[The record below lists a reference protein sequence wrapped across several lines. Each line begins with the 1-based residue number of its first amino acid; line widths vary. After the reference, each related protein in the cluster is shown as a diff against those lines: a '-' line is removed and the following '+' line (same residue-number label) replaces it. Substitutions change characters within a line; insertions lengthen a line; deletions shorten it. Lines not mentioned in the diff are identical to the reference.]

1 MLEFN
6 WDDEAERVIVE
17 KTELAK
23 NPTYISVYNTWIYFT
38 FQFLIPT
45 LCLAIFSGLL
55 VQELRKM
62 NAEAKTVL
70 QDFKSKAQATER
82 RLTYQC
88 ITIVLVFVI
97 CNSFYMIYY
106 ILRSQGLLTKDQHQL
121 ENQYIHST
129 ARIFA
134 IINSSVNVIIYV
146 VFNRKFRET
155 FVSILTQFSLKSG
168 AEPTSRNDNQNS
180 REGLKLLKIENTP
193 SMTATTMITTQ

>member
-1 MLEFN
+1 MIFKI
-6 WDDEAERVIVE
+6 WQKVKCHSYFGYHWFDS
-17 KTELAK
+17 
-23 NPTYISVYNTWIYFT
+23 ISKSD
-38 FQFLIPT
+38 FQ
-45 LCLAIFSGLL
+45 
-55 VQELRKM
+55 LRKM
-62 NAEAKTVL
+62 NAEAKKVL

-88 ITIVLVFVI
+88 ITIVLVFAI

-134 IINSSVNVIIYV
+134 IINSSVNVIIYI

-155 FVSILTQFSLKSG
+155 FVSTITRFSFKSG
-168 AEPTSRNDNQNS
+168 AEQTSGNENKNS

-193 SMTATTMITTQ
+193 KK

>member
-1 MLEFN
+1 M
-6 WDDEAERVIVE
+6 
-17 KTELAK
+17 
-23 NPTYISVYNTWIYFT
+23 
-38 FQFLIPT
+38 
-45 LCLAIFSGLL
+45 
-55 VQELRKM
+55 
-62 NAEAKTVL
+62 
-70 QDFKSKAQATER
+70 
-82 RLTYQC
+82 
-88 ITIVLVFVI
+88 
-97 CNSFYMIYY
+97 
-106 ILRSQGLLTKDQHQL
+106 

-193 SMTATTMITTQ
+193 NMTATTMMTTTK